1 MLDSGGLEK
10 DAPNSFLDLEMA
22 AQARRGVVVLPT
34 AFVNT
39 VALRGALTSNMVFA
53 AICAG
58 YLDGTE
64 PKVCQQCSKC
74 SDEIGCVQA
83 GGKCA
88 GGSGGGSGSVSAHT
102 FFTTLFA
109 ICCAFGGIGFLH
121 WKKTRDD
128 MREQVRGILAEYMP
142 LEDSGDGVM
151 NGSPMDFAH
160 GGGSTGLIS

>member
-39 VALRGALTSNMVFA
+39 VALRGALTSEMVFA

-64 PKVCQQCSKC
+64 PKICQQCSKC
-74 SDEIGCVQA
+74 PNEIECVQS
-83 GGKCA
+83 GGRC
-88 GGSGGGSGSVSAHT
+88 SGGGGGGGGSVSAHT
-102 FFTTLFA
+102 FFVTLFA
-109 ICCAFGGIGFLH
+109 VCCAFGGVGFLH

-128 MREQVRGILAEYMP
+128 VREQVRGILAEHTP
-142 LEDSGDGVM
+142 LEDSGDGALDS
-151 NGSPMDFAH
+151 SPMDFAL